1 MIRDRDRN
9 ELELQQMR
17 VVVNALDSGLRRFA
31 AGDLSTTLD
40 TLFPAQWEG
49 MRRDFNRGLNA
60 LNGTMDSVVGNARL
74 LREESDTLRRA
85 AKQAAETD
93 TEHAHQLSKTVAAVG
108 TLTQRLR
115 EQKTRAQH
123 AAAIAQNAQLDIG
136 RPREAVETALKLI
149 AEMGEDQAGQI
160 ATERHEALSSA
171 TQQVGR
177 ELDALCLYLDALTDH
192 LGTLSE
198 TAQGQVETGSS
209 IYDDLNEIAKSR
221 RSVSLKA
228 DMTTLT
234 LDRVDRQ
241 IAEIDQKA
249 SRFARVTVI
258 VEPPHDP
265 DPHGS
270 GPHGPGPRG
279 LHLRLVKS

>member
-31 AGDLSTTLD
+31 AGDIGATLD
-40 TLFPAQWEG
+40 TVFPAQWEG

-74 LREESDTLRRA
+74 LRDESDSLRRA
-85 AKQAAETD
+85 TKRAAETD
-93 TEHAHQLSKTVAAVG
+93 TEHANQLSKTVATVG

-123 AAAIAQNAQLDIG
+123 AATIAQNAQLDIG
-136 RPREAVETALKLI
+136 RPREAVKAALKLI
-149 AEMGEDQAGQI
+149 AEMGGDQDGEISA
-160 ATERHEALSSA
+160 ERHEALSST
-171 TQQVGR
+171 TQQIGR

-198 TAQGQVETGSS
+198 TAQGQAETASS

-270 GPHGPGPRG
+270 GPHSPGPRG

>member
-17 VVVNALDSGLRRFA
+17 VVVSALDGGLRRFA

-40 TLFPAQWEG
+40 TLFPAHWEG
-49 MRRDFNRGLNA
+49 MRRDFNRGLND

-74 LREESDTLRRA
+74 LREESDSLRRA
-85 AKQAAETD
+85 TKQAAETD
-93 TEHAHQLSKTVAAVG
+93 TEHANQLSKTVAAVG

-115 EQKTRAQH
+115 EQKIRAQH

-136 RPREAVETALKLI
+136 RPREAVEIALKLI
-149 AEMGEDQAGQI
+149 AEMGDQAGQI
-160 ATERHEALSSA
+160 STERHEALSSA
-171 TQQVGR
+171 TQQIGR

-198 TAQGQVETGSS
+198 TAQGQAETGSS
-209 IYDDLNEIAKSR
+209 IYDDLTEIAKSR

-228 DMTTLT
+228 DMATLT